1 MGLTLMVIVS
11 SYFVGR
17 WMIRW
22 LYPDVSADALAIF
35 PWVVLAGGT
44 MVVMLMMRPLA
55 VKFASMQRMWALP
68 GMMVLFP
75 NPIGLVI
82 SVPFFGIMG
91 AAISLLVTGM
101 ASMILWLANFAWIC
115 GQDKEA

>member
-22 LYPDVSADALAIF
+22 LYPDVSADAAIF

-68 GMMVLFP
+68 GITLLLQL
-75 NPIGLVI
+75 IGLVI